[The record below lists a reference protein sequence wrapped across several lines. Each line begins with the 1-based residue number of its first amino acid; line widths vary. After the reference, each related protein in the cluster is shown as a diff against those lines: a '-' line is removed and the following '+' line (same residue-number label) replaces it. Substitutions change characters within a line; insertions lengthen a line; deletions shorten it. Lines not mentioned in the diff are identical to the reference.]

1 MKIAIGSDEA
11 GFSLKEQLKGYLTS
25 KGQEIIDVGCY
36 STDPVLYPDIA
47 EAACEKIVSGEAER
61 AVLVC
66 GTGIGMAIT
75 ANKIPG
81 IRAAVGHDAY
91 SVERSVCSNDCQ
103 VITFGARI
111 VSYVY
116 VTRMLDEWLGLEF
129 VGGGSA
135 PKVREI
141 AEVESRHA
149 GEAVR

>member
-129 VGGGSA
+129 AGGGSA